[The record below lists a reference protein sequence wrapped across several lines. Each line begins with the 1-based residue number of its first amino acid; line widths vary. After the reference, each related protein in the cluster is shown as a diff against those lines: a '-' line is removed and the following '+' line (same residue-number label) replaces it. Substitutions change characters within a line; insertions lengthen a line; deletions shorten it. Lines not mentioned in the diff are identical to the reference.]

1 MPLPPSPPPPLL
13 PPPPSSPP
21 GDAGGDELVE
31 ACDVFCIGSIET
43 GLEWYILFGGLAV
56 TSFVLLFAA
65 YSKARIKLET
75 SAVLSVLLAA
85 GDGFTD
91 IAFTIQRLG
100 ITHTTAEQAVAALL
114 LTFVLL
120 PTAVSLS
127 QVLVA
132 LRSPYLDAER
142 LQECAAF
149 YAFILFVALSNMELL
164 RVLPW
169 RTGMALHDGL
179 PDRRLMLRVW
189 LAVTLLE
196 DVPQLTIQVVILVM
210 GGSDGSLLAPLS
222 ICFSVSAIMWRGLR
236 KAIYVMPSNLAP
248 IVVRIPS
255 RNALRQPPT
264 SSLEE
269 ELRRLEARAT
279 CYHDAEMAVP
289 DGSTTLIVA
298 EPPAPSH
305 TTRTTR
311 TRSQA
316 ETVSSANRNTKS
328 EPPLFVRYARSF

>member
-1 MPLPPSPPPPLL
+1 M
-13 PPPPSSPP
+13 SSPP
-21 GDAGGDELVE
+21 AQRDLNGSEDPVE
-31 ACDVFCIGSIET
+31 ACNVFCIGSVET

-56 TSFVLLFAA
+56 TLFVLLFAA
-65 YSKARIKLET
+65 YSKVHIKLSM
-75 SAVLSVLLAA
+75 SAILSVLLAA
-85 GDGFTD
+85 GDAFTD

-100 ITHTTAEQAVAALL
+100 ITTTAAEQTVAALL
-114 LTFVLL
+114 LAFLLL
-120 PTAVSLS
+120 PSAVSLS

-169 RTGMALHDGL
+169 RKGMAMHDGL

-210 GGSDGSLLAPLS
+210 GGSSSLLALLS
-222 ICFSVSAIMWRGLR
+222 IVFSISAIMWRGLR
-236 KAIYVMPSNLAP
+236 KAIYVMPSNLSAGAQLESNVTSTS
-248 IVVRIPS
+248 IIALQRPS
-255 RNALRQPPT
+255 
-264 SSLEE
+264 
-269 ELRRLEARAT
+269 T
-279 CYHDAEMAVP
+279 CGSESHHDAEMAVLDRP
-289 DGSTTLIVA
+289 DGRATLIVV
-298 EPPAPSH
+298 EPSAPSH
-305 TTRTTR
+305 TTRTW

-316 ETVSSANRNTKS
+316 GTTRRTEFPR
-328 EPPLFVRYARSF
+328 FVHSCSF